1 MVSSIYNKLTPYT
14 NSKHTIVNDQQ
25 VSDIISAMLDAH
37 VKYAP
42 EYNKIAPYFAGRDA
56 KTTARNIYNF
66 LKNNVNYVVEDDD
79 NQMIKSPSAILYT
92 GKSTGSDCKNYSLFG
107 AGVLDA
113 LNRMGFPINWTYRFA
128 SYKMF
133 DKMPHHVFVVI
144 NPDTNNEIW
153 VDPVLNGFDYKKQY
167 YYKLDKKPKN
177 MSLIALSGIG
187 AKKKASPKKVAKK
200 QAKTVK
206 KTVRTA
212 KRKEAI
218 KKIAT
223 KLKTTGKG
231 LVKIAAT
238 PVRNAFLLLVKTN
251 YKGLATALNQMYKTK
266 PDALKTFW
274 EGQKG
279 SYTSL
284 VNNINTGLNTAQLSG
299 VGKLDLR
306 KYANKIPAVA
316 LAKKLKDKHFENY
329 IPQVALAKYIHKK
342 HIEHKRKRMGF
353 VSPAT
358 VIEAGKKAAIITA
371 SPILLKALKFL
382 KENGINLGDDFTQM
396 AQDQVNNLS
405 QNAVQDVVNE
415 AKQITA
421 EERQQAS
428 QDESDAGIT
437 PTETSS
443 TTGMGKNTLLLVGA
457 GAVGLYLL
465 TKKR

>member
-14 NSKHTIVNDQQ
+14 NSKNTIVHDQQ

-92 GKSTGSDCKNYSLFG
+92 GKSTGSDCKNYSLFT
-107 AGVLDA
+107 AGILDG
-113 LNRMGFPINWTYRFA
+113 LNRMGFPINWTFRFA
-128 SYKMF
+128 SYRMF

-200 QAKTVK
+200 QAKAVK

-218 KKIAT
+218 KKVAT
-223 KLKTTGKG
+223 KLKNTGKG
-231 LVKIAAT
+231 VLKIAAT

-251 YKGLATALNQMYKTK
+251 YKGLATALNKMYTTK

-274 EGQKG
+274 ESQKG
-279 SYTSL
+279 TWSSL

-299 VGKLDLR
+299 IGRFENIKRSFTNYKPELTV
-306 KYANKIPAVA
+306 
-316 LAKKLKDKHFENY
+316 AKKLHRATVESKINTVG
-329 IPQVALAKYIHKK
+329 II
-342 HIEHKRKRMGF
+342 
-353 VSPAT
+353 SPST

-371 SPILLKALKFL
+371 SPILLKAVKFL
-382 KENGINLGDDFTQM
+382 KENGINLGADVEM
-396 AQDQVNNLS
+396 VAQDQVDKLVKS
-405 QNAVQDVVNE
+405 TVQDVVNE
-415 AKQITA
+415 AKQITT
-421 EERQQAS
+421 EEKQQAS

-437 PTETSS
+437 PTEETASTS
-443 TTGMGKNTLLLVGA
+443 TGMSKNTLLLVGA
-457 GAVGLYLL
+457 GAVGLFLL
-465 TKKR
+465 TRKK

>member
-14 NSKHTIVNDQQ
+14 NSKHTIVHDQQ

-92 GKSTGSDCKNYSLFG
+92 GRSTGSDCKNYSLFG

-153 VDPVLNGFDYKKQY
+153 LDPVLNGFDYKKQY

-200 QAKTVK
+200 KAKAVK

-218 KKIAT
+218 KKVANKIKSAGKAYV
-223 KLKTTGKG
+223 KL
-231 LVKIAAT
+231 AAT
-238 PVRNAFLLLVKTN
+238 PIRNAFLILVKTN
-251 YKGLATALNQMYKTK
+251 YKGLATGLNKMYKTN
-266 PDALKTFW
+266 PDKLKTFW
-274 EGQKG
+274 ESQKG
-279 SYTSL
+279 TWSNL
-284 VNNINTGLNTAQLSG
+284 IKNIETGSAAGNVLQG
-299 VGKLDLR
+299 IGRLDLKR
-306 KYANKIPAVA
+306 KIV
-316 LAKKLKDKHFENY
+316 KLNNSNF
-329 IPQVALAKYIHKK
+329 AKYVPQLAIAKAIHKK
-342 HIEHKRKRMGF
+342 HIENKTKLNGIGLGPIPDP
-353 VSPAT
+353 ST
-358 VIEAGKKAAIITA
+358 IIDAGKKAVIITA
-371 SPILLKALKFL
+371 SPILLKAVKFL
-382 KENGINLGDDFTQM
+382 KDNGINLGADVEIE
-396 AQDQVNNLS
+396 AQDQVNKIAN
-405 QNAVQDVVNE
+405 NAVQDVVNE

-437 PTETSS
+437 PTEETAS
-443 TTGMGKNTLLLVGA
+443 TGMGKNTLLLVGA